1 VYEAEMHEADAMIKS
16 IIDANLHTDATPVS
30 NTARN
35 TARGA
40 IVHRRKHH

>member
-16 IIDANLHTDATPVS
+16 IIDANLHTDATPIS
-30 NTARN
+30 N

-40 IVHRRKHH
+40 IAHRRKHH